1 MIIFKLNSSLLF
13 YEKWNYFGVKNF
25 FFANFF
31 YKMDVIMNLRIKTK
45 IYAADP
51 DIGFLT
57 KSILKRYCRVAVMPT
72 ASELMIIFTWMRDNL
87 TDSSHISIFQLV
99 CIVEADKNRHVKN
112 VYQTVAV
119 SFVIE
124 NFWISFHESVQIQ
137 LFWSDN
143 LAVIVNFDLK
153 FWNTVSRRYNPF
165 RMNDGSTTCFSII
178 IVWSLKRNF
187 KLTLWEKFFRTIF

>member
-1 MIIFKLNSSLLF
+1 
-13 YEKWNYFGVKNF
+13 
-25 FFANFF
+25 
-31 YKMDVIMNLRIKTK
+31 MNLRIKTK

-51 DIGFLT
+51 DIRFLT
-57 KSILKRYCRVAVMPT
+57 KSILKLSCRAAVMPT

-124 NFWISFHESVQIQ
+124 NFRISFDESVEIQ

-153 FWNTVSRRYNPF
+153 FRNTVSRRYNPF
-165 RMNDGSTTCFSII
+165 RMDDCATTCFSII

-187 KLTLWEKFFRTIF
+187 NLTFEKFFRTIFFSKIHNVDLYWLNWSWIRAREKFKTRWFWF

>member
-1 MIIFKLNSSLLF
+1 
-13 YEKWNYFGVKNF
+13 
-25 FFANFF
+25 
-31 YKMDVIMNLRIKTK
+31 MNLRIKTK
-45 IYAADP
+45 IFAADT

-178 IVWSLKRNF
+178 IVWSLK
-187 KLTLWEKFFRTIF
+187 KI